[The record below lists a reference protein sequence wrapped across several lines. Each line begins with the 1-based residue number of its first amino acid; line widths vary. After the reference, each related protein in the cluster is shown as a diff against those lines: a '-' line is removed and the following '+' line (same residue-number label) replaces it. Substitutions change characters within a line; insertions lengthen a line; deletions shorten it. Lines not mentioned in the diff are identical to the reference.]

1 MLGSSRFL
9 RALTPGLVALLSI
22 AAPAAIAQDAPTSS
36 AEPPP
41 AVTVVR
47 VALKPV
53 TPTTTFTGRIEAID
67 EVVLRARVPG
77 YLEQRLFQEGA
88 EVRTGDLL
96 FTIEKAPYLA
106 TINEITATI
115 ERVKATLQ
123 LAEIEVA
130 RQSKLVKTQ
139 AAAQFKLDEAR
150 ARLGETRGD
159 LMRQQAA
166 LERARLDLSYTEIK
180 APIDGR
186 IGRAAYSVGDF
197 VGPDSGALATI
208 VAQDPMYVAFPVSQR
223 QLLDI
228 RNEAK
233 KRGTD
238 PGDVTVR
245 LRLADGSTYRE
256 SGKLDFVDV
265 QVDPG
270 TDSVQVRAK
279 LPNPDRL
286 LIDRQLVT
294 VLAETAEPE
303 LRLMI
308 PQQALQAD
316 QAGMFVLVVDKEN
329 KVQLRRIVTGE
340 RQATGVVV
348 AEGLSE
354 NERVITEGIQ
364 KVRPAQVVDAAEAAG
379 S

>member
-1 MLGSSRFL
+1 
-9 RALTPGLVALLSI
+9 
-22 AAPAAIAQDAPTSS
+22 
-36 AEPPP
+36 
-41 AVTVVR
+41 
-47 VALKPV
+47 
-53 TPTTTFTGRIEAID
+53 
-67 EVVLRARVPG
+67 VPG

-186 IGRAAYSVGDF
+186 IGRATYSVGDF
-197 VGPDSGALATI
+197 VGPDSGALATV
-208 VAQDPMYVAFPVSQR
+208 VAQDPVYVAFPVSQR